1 MARMIL
7 LIVGLLGL
15 LLGVGTLI
23 VMIFLVS
30 GGGHVSMEEAI
41 PGFIGGCFC
50 SFVSLVLAVI
60 GLLMV
65 LQNRK
70 STASS
75 SLPPNSPP
83 TPPMPPMP

>member
-1 MARMIL
+1 MVRMIL

-30 GGGHVSMEEAI
+30 GGGHVDMEEAL

-60 GLLMV
+60 GLVMV
-65 LQNRK
+65 LKNRK
-70 STASS
+70 PPASS
-75 SLPPNSPP
+75 AYPPT
-83 TPPMPPMP
+83 TPPMPPSP